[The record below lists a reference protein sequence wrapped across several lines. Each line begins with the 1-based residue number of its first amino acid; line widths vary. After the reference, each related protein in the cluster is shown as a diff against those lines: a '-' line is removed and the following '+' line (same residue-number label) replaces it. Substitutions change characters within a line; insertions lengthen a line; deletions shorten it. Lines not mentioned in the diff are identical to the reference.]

1 MIGFL
6 DILIKKGVMNH
17 YQADDV
23 LQKSAEMNNNIDGA
37 LANIKIPS
45 EIVRTAKSEFFG
57 IPEKPLPG
65 GLAPINAL
73 HIIPQ
78 DTAQNYRVVPLELH
92 EGILDVGVLDPG
104 NIEVKNALQF
114 ISSKANIPFQV
125 FVVSYDDY
133 KRVIE
138 AYGGYT
144 TSTGVSG
151 SNGEKTD
158 VTQFQDDV
166 LDVSSLEQEAETA
179 VSPDGKTLVEDAPA
193 TRTVGVMIK
202 NAVDGGAS
210 DIHIEHSGAEVR
222 VRFRVDGVLHTTLR
236 VSRDMH
242 SALVAKIKSLANL
255 KLDEKRKP
263 QDGRFM
269 AQISGRKIDF
279 RVSTFPTFFGE
290 KVVLRILDSGKGIRK
305 LGDLGMVE
313 KHINMVQKAI
323 TKPYGMILITGPTGA
338 GKSTTLYSML
348 EEIDREELNVV
359 SLEDPVEYNIAGMSQ
374 SQVRPEIGYTF
385 AAGLRSILRQ
395 DPDVI
400 MVGEIRDKETAELAI
415 NAALTGHL
423 VLATLHTNSAVGAV
437 PRLIDMGID
446 PYLIS
451 PTLIMVIGQRMV
463 KRLIPNT
470 SKQIPIV
477 DSYAEMIKHE
487 FEDIPMEFL
496 ENIEMGGT
504 LHEVPDDKNIPS
516 TRGRI
521 GCFEILYV
529 DKGLEEIIL
538 KNPTEI
544 AMRDYVKTKQGM
556 VSMRQDAMIKAMK
569 GLLPLSEAN
578 GL

>member
-1 MIGFL
+1 
-6 DILIKKGVMNH
+6 
-17 YQADDV
+17 
-23 LQKSAEMNNNIDGA
+23 
-37 LANIKIPS
+37 
-45 EIVRTAKSEFFG
+45 
-57 IPEKPLPG
+57 
-65 GLAPINAL
+65 
-73 HIIPQ
+73 
-78 DTAQNYRVVPLELH
+78 
-92 EGILDVGVLDPG
+92 
-104 NIEVKNALQF
+104 
-114 ISSKANIPFQV
+114 
-125 FVVSYDDY
+125 
-133 KRVIE
+133 
-138 AYGGYT
+138 
-144 TSTGVSG
+144 
-151 SNGEKTD
+151 
-158 VTQFQDDV
+158 
-166 LDVSSLEQEAETA
+166 
-179 VSPDGKTLVEDAPA
+179 
-193 TRTVGVMIK
+193 
-202 NAVDGGAS
+202 
-210 DIHIEHSGAEVR
+210 
-222 VRFRVDGVLHTTLR
+222 
-236 VSRDMH
+236 
-242 SALVAKIKSLANL
+242 
-255 KLDEKRKP
+255 
-263 QDGRFM
+263 
-269 AQISGRKIDF
+269 
-279 RVSTFPTFFGE
+279 
-290 KVVLRILDSGKGIRK
+290 
-305 LGDLGMVE
+305 
-313 KHINMVQKAI
+313 
-323 TKPYGMILITGPTGA
+323 
-338 GKSTTLYSML
+338 
-348 EEIDREELNVV
+348 
-359 SLEDPVEYNIAGMSQ
+359 MSQ

>member
-1 MIGFL
+1 
-6 DILIKKGVMNH
+6 
-17 YQADDV
+17 
-23 LQKSAEMNNNIDGA
+23 
-37 LANIKIPS
+37 
-45 EIVRTAKSEFFG
+45 
-57 IPEKPLPG
+57 
-65 GLAPINAL
+65 
-73 HIIPQ
+73 
-78 DTAQNYRVVPLELH
+78 
-92 EGILDVGVLDPG
+92 
-104 NIEVKNALQF
+104 
-114 ISSKANIPFQV
+114 
-125 FVVSYDDY
+125 
-133 KRVIE
+133 
-138 AYGGYT
+138 
-144 TSTGVSG
+144 
-151 SNGEKTD
+151 
-158 VTQFQDDV
+158 
-166 LDVSSLEQEAETA
+166 
-179 VSPDGKTLVEDAPA
+179 
-193 TRTVGVMIK
+193 
-202 NAVDGGAS
+202 
-210 DIHIEHSGAEVR
+210 
-222 VRFRVDGVLHTTLR
+222 
-236 VSRDMH
+236 
-242 SALVAKIKSLANL
+242 
-255 KLDEKRKP
+255 
-263 QDGRFM
+263 
-269 AQISGRKIDF
+269 
-279 RVSTFPTFFGE
+279 
-290 KVVLRILDSGKGIRK
+290 LDSGKGIRK